1 MSEVLDPTYVPADDM
16 YSVFTYSLL
25 SAKSKVAW
33 CTHEATKNAQALY
46 KDLLQAYS
54 DGTTAAITAE
64 NLETQL
70 WAMKLDNSWNKPL
83 ETFLH
88 LWSTHLHDLE
98 TVQDDSVSD
107 SDKRC
112 WFINSVN
119 SHANLYQGIKHS

>member
-1 MSEVLDPTYVPADDM
+1 M

-25 SAKSKVAW
+25 SAKSKVALR
-33 CTHEATKNAQALY
+33 THKATKNAQAVY

-70 WAMKLDNSWNKPL
+70 CAMKLDNLWNNPL

-88 LWSTHLHDLE
+88 LWSTHLHDLK
-98 TVQDDSVSD
+98 T
-107 SDKRC
+107 
-112 WFINSVN
+112 I
-119 SHANLYQGIKHS
+119 